1 VTFRRIPGMTVDAS
15 PSRPLPGRA
24 GVVAATA
31 VFAAIAAI
39 GVGLGR
45 IQRDQLP
52 LPVTAAAAVVATAA
66 AALLVTGVPVPSAG
80 YLPARYRPL
89 AALLG
94 CAALATAGIAV
105 ISGNRSANPVCFTIC
120 LLAGWCALVGGR
132 GAGLVY
138 WAPVTAWFAAEWIWV
153 DPDPGWGAWIAGT
166 TFTLCGGLLIRQQLG
181 LVAQLRAAQ
190 AGLAA
195 KARAEERNRISRDLH
210 DVIAHTLT
218 VSLLHVMSARL
229 AVEHDPEDA
238 ARALAEAERLGR
250 ESLDEVRQVVGMLRD
265 DSDISQRTSPLPGA
279 SGLPELAERFR
290 AAGADIAFASD
301 GDTSRLPAT
310 TGLAMYRILQEA
322 LTNVI
327 KHGGGAPAT
336 ARLVISADTAI
347 LTVDSLGAPG
357 PVAADGAGHGLLSMC
372 ERAESLGGTCEAG
385 PSGAGWLVRARFPLA
400 RLEARS

>member
-1 VTFRRIPGMTVDAS
+1 MTDDAS
-15 PSRPLPGRA
+15 PARPLPARA
-24 GVVAATA
+24 GAVAAVA
-31 VFAAIAAI
+31 IFAAVTAL

-45 IQRDQLP
+45 IQGDQLP
-52 LPVTAAAAVVATAA
+52 LPVTLLAAVVATGA
-66 AALLVTGVPVPSAG
+66 AALLATGAPAPSGGLVPALARPVVP
-80 YLPARYRPL
+80 
-89 AALLG
+89 LLG
-94 CAALATAGIAV
+94 YAALATAGIAV

-138 WAPVTAWFAAEWIWV
+138 WAPVIAWFAAEWIWV
-153 DPDPGWGAWIAGT
+153 KPDPGWGAWIAGT
-166 TFTLCGGLLIRQQLG
+166 TFTLCGGLLIRHQLE

-195 KARAEERNRISRDLH
+195 KARVEERNRISRDLH

-229 AVEHDPEDA
+229 AVKHDPDEA

-265 DSDISQRTSPLPGA
+265 PSDAAQRTTPLPDA
-279 SGLPELAERFR
+279 SGLPELVARFR
-290 AAGADIAFASD
+290 AAGASITFSAD
-301 GDTSRLPAT
+301 GDTGRLPAT
-310 TGLAMYRILQEA
+310 IGLAVYRILQEA

-327 KHGGGAPAT
+327 KHGAGAPAT
-336 ARLVISADTAI
+336 ARLAVTAGTAT

-357 PVAADGAGHGLLSMC
+357 ADGVAGHGLLSMR
-372 ERAESLGGTCEAG
+372 ERAESVGGTCEAG
-385 PSGAGWLVRARFPLA
+385 PSGAGWLVRARFPLP
-400 RLEARS
+400 EIRS